1 MLRDVI
7 DVTSGG
13 ARGRSGPAPDPNAF
27 RRDRAGDATW
37 TVLPLEG
44 FQGDVP
50 EFPLERI
57 ACFDIYYVDKQR
69 VKEFDADATAARM
82 DREISL
88 WESLW
93 RKPQA
98 FMWAKLGLE
107 YEVAAYVRAFIE
119 STGPD
124 SNSGLK
130 TAALRMAAEIGLSLP
145 GMGSL
150 RWKFSE
156 DELSAKRAAAVP
168 ARSGPSAKERLA
180 ALANG
185 A

>member
-1 MLRDVI
+1 M
-7 DVTSGG
+7 TSGG
-13 ARGRSGPAPDPNAF
+13 SRRNSGPAPDPTAL
-27 RRDRAGDATW
+27 RRDRKDDGSWVT
-37 TVLPLEG
+37 LPVEG
-44 FQGDVP
+44 FAGEVP
-50 EFPLERI
+50 AYPLQKI
-57 ACFDIYYVDKQR
+57 AVYDIYWVDKQR
-69 VKEFDADATAARM
+69 VKELDPDATEARW
-82 DREISL
+82 DSEVSL

-107 YEVAAYVRAFIE
+107 FEVAAYVRAFIE

-145 GMGSL
+145 GMHSL

-156 DELSAKRAAAVP
+156 DELSARRGADVP
-168 ARSGPSAKERLA
+168 ARSGPSAKARLA
-180 ALANG
+180 ALKNG